1 MTQRITKMTNV
12 SRLPEPTATLTL
24 TATMLDKSII
34 DANATV
40 RKLALYLGVDYSKM
54 ANGEKR
60 VVDARLFGKD
70 DCKITFYKSSS
81 RGDRRVSI
89 SKLKSI
95 ADVGDTVA
103 ITMLNGVVVVNLTK
117 DSEAYEQMLEQFGF

>member
-1 MTQRITKMTNV
+1 MTNV
-12 SRLPEPTATLTL
+12 SKLPNPTATLTL

-54 ANGEKR
+54 VNGEKR

-70 DCKITFYKSSS
+70 ECKITFYKAST

-103 ITMLNGVVVVNLTK
+103 LTMLNGVVVVNLTK
-117 DSEAYEQMLEQFGF
+117 DQEDFERVLEVMGY

>member
-1 MTQRITKMTNV
+1 MTNV

-54 ANGEKR
+54 VNGTKGKR